1 MKKTHKTVRYELHLD
16 PPLCDQITMENHE
29 SLELFF
35 RAPEH
40 IGEWFLKLPDV
51 EDRTM
56 VSFVDSKYHPSVY
69 RDLVVEL
76 LNECAGDNNKDNI
89 PDDLLKV
96 MEILGVNRE

>member
-1 MKKTHKTVRYELHLD
+1 
-16 PPLCDQITMENHE
+16 
-29 SLELFF
+29 
-35 RAPEH
+35 
-40 IGEWFLKLPDV
+40 V